1 MRTNPEF
8 KEDDFQKLPFENQ
21 LQQRLAVIVVFAG
34 VFGFL
39 IKIIFL

>member
-21 LQQRLAVIVVFAG
+21 LQQRLAIIVVFGG

-39 IKIIFL
+39 IKIMFL